1 MELSNRDKAV
11 VIISN
16 AIAVYAISAEK
27 GSIPKNQSMIDFIM
41 KVVPEEVKSEISIGL
56 IDNVFEYVSNQHLEL
71 S

>member
-1 MELSNRDKAV
+1 VELSNRDKAV

-41 KVVPEEVKSEISIGL
+41 KVVPEDVKSEISIGL

>member
-1 MELSNRDKAV
+1 MKLSNRDKAV

-41 KVVPEEVKSEISIGL
+41 KVVPEEVKSEISIDL